1 MATINAGNITKGTY
15 IMYKDAPH
23 LVTKA
28 EFMAPGKGSPIM
40 RVKLRHTKT
49 GSASEFTFKTN
60 ESVEVADVNKKEM
73 QFIYRDGDEVVFMD
87 PKTYEQASVPISL
100 VGDQLGYLIPDIK
113 CWVLWYE
120 GDAIGIDL
128 PPHVDLLVTDAP
140 EGIAGNRINAP
151 KRLVKLETG
160 IEVLAPL
167 FIKTGDKITID
178 TGSGEYLSRVTNSS
192 K

>member
-1 MATINAGNITKGTY
+1 MATINAGNIAKGTY
-15 IMYKDAPH
+15 IMFKGVPQ

-40 RVKLRHTKT
+40 RAKFRNVTT

-60 ESVEVADVNKKEM
+60 EQVEVAEVDKKEM
-73 QFIYRDGDEVVFMD
+73 QFLYRDGDEFVFMD
-87 PKTYEQASVPISL
+87 PKTFEQAEVPLSL
-100 VGDQLGYLIPDIK
+100 LEDQYRYLLADMK

-120 GDAIGIDL
+120 KVAIGISL

-140 EGIAGNRINAP
+140 EAVAGNRINAP
-151 KRLVKLETG
+151 KRLVKVETG
-160 IEVLAPL
+160 MEIAAPL
-167 FIKTGDKITID
+167 FIKTGDKITVD
-178 TGSGEYLSRVTNSS
+178 TTTGEYISRVV

>member
-15 IMYKDAPH
+15 IMYRNAPN

-40 RVKLRHTKT
+40 RVKLKNVRT
-49 GSASEFTFKTN
+49 GTAGESTYKTN
-60 ESVEVADVNKKEM
+60 ESVEVAEVDKKEM
-73 QFIYRDGDEVVFMD
+73 QFLYRDGDEIVFMD
-87 PKTYEQASVPISL
+87 PKTYAQAAIPLSL
-100 VGDQLGYLIPDIK
+100 IGDQTGYLIPDLK

-120 GDAIGIDL
+120 NQAIGISL

-140 EGIAGNRINAP
+140 EAVAGNRVNAP
-151 KRLVKLETG
+151 KRLVSLETG

-178 TGSGEYLSRVTNSS
+178 TASGEYLSRVVNN
-192 K
+192 